1 MIWYF
6 KSNQKQ
12 NNRNRKEIKERER
25 RKLPGATYLAQHGPA
40 HLHSPPL
47 SSSSASR
54 QRRGVARAREASA
67 TSCFPWPPPASSRRP
82 GPRPRRHAP
91 SQASHSPRA
100 FSPPFS
106 GSLSLPPSGA
116 PSPPTP
122 FAAATTTASPP
133 RRLPKLRR
141 SSLFLLTK
149 TEGAGSPGWGQ
160 LRRSPPRPPRIA
172 AVKFVPVRPP
182 SSSPSTSTG
191 ST

>member
-1 MIWYF
+1 MSEIE
-6 KSNQKQ
+6 
-12 NNRNRKEIKERER
+12 NRNKIRKRE
-25 RKLPGATYLAQHGPA
+25 KLTWPGPA
-40 HLHSPPL
+40 AQQAGPASWSCQSSP
-47 SSSSASR
+47 SSR
-54 QRRGVARAREASA
+54 QEDRGTRCHA
-67 TSCFPWPPPASSRRP
+67 PGHLLPPCLLRDSLQ
-82 GPRPRRHAP
+82 RRHVAP
-91 SQASHSPRA
+91 DLSRTLPRLIP
-100 FSPPFS
+100 SS
-106 GSLSLPPSGA
+106 VSLSHA
-116 PSPPTP
+116 RPSPPTP

-172 AVKFVPVRPP
+172 AVKSAPVRPP